1 MLNIGV
7 RASDRRRGKTM
18 KKFLALIAFGSAL
31 SALSAAALADGP
43 FSLKD
48 TPVAVEA
55 PTWSGVYF
63 GVGAGYGHNHSKNNY
78 HDNSGDPSANS
89 SVNEFADGG
98 LVSLIYGI
106 DRQVG
111 NRFVVGAFADFSTS
125 DLNRGDEDI
134 HNALVA
140 DRSWAIGARAG
151 YLVNDRTLVYAT
163 GGYTEAHFSNDGW
176 WDIDTPVG
184 TAAGK
189 GSRWFGGYFVGGG
202 IERKLNDN
210 FYVRGEARYSD
221 YSAGITNS
229 GTIEGANFVD
239 REVPSIITG
248 ELALVYKLDRSKVL
262 NPDPV
267 DEDHGPKMITYNGID
282 AASGS
287 VYYYGGAVF
296 GLTNDLY
303 HSGLVFRTEG
313 VIAAYNYHESEAPQS
328 KINADDR
335 SLDAMLGYQWVTA
348 NWSAIGYLGYEV
360 RSVHLSPFDP
370 NNNVV
375 GGADGFKIAAEFET
389 DDELP
394 YYASLEGS
402 YSTAFDSYYGQA
414 RLGWNKKSIIFG
426 PEAAVYG
433 DGAEYAPR
441 VGAFATIPF
450 KMWWLNV
457 PAKITFDVGQQFV
470 GGGGDGETRAGGEGA
485 YGGSMLRIDF

>member
-1 MLNIGV
+1 MGV
-7 RASDRRRGKTM
+7 CASDRRRGKTM
-18 KKFLALIAFGSAL
+18 KKFLALIAFGSAS
-31 SALSAAALADGP
+31 SALSAVALADGP

-48 TPVAVEA
+48 TPVAVA
-55 PTWSGVYF
+55 PSTWSGVYF
-63 GVGAGYGHNHSKNNY
+63 GVGAGGGHNHSKNNY
-78 HDNSGDPSANS
+78 HDDAGDPLTSNS
-89 SVNEFADGG
+89 SKNETADGG
-98 LVSLIYGI
+98 LISMIYGI
-106 DRQVG
+106 DRQIG
-111 NRFVVGAFADFSTS
+111 DRWVVGAFADFSVS
-125 DLNRGDEDI
+125 DLTRGDEDI
-134 HNALVA
+134 HNGLVI
-140 DRSWAIGARAG
+140 DRSWAIGGRLG
-151 YLVNDRTLVYAT
+151 YLINQRTLIYANAGFT
-163 GGYTEAHFSNDGW
+163 QAHFSNDGW
-176 WDIDTPVG
+176 WDIDANGVG
-184 TAAGK
+184 PDLPGK
-189 GSRWFGGYFVGGG
+189 GSRWFSGYFVGGG

-210 FYVRGEARYSD
+210 FYLRGEARYSD
-221 YSAGITNS
+221 FGSEDTNTGNFE
-229 GTIEGANFVD
+229 GTNFVD
-239 REVPSIITG
+239 REVPSIVTG

-287 VYYYGGAVF
+287 VYYYGGVVF

-303 HSGLVFRTEG
+303 HSGLVFRSEG
-313 VIAAYNYHESEAPQS
+313 VIAAYNYNESEEPHS
-328 KINADDR
+328 KIDADDR
-335 SLDAMLGYQWVTA
+335 SLDAMIGYQWVTA

-394 YYASLEGS
+394 YYTSLEGS

-414 RLGWNKKSIIFG
+414 RIGWNKKSIIFG

-433 DGAEYAPR
+433 DGADYAPR

-450 KMWWLNV
+450 KMWWLNL

-470 GGGGDGETRAGGEGA
+470 GGGGDGSTRAGGEGA